1 MKLYPESYNNL
12 SEFHFKKVHIYLCK
26 SALNQLHSYAKNV
39 GPLEYISSRGIVR
52 YLDLTIPRDAIRS
65 VLSTEDIL
73 DVSERYG
80 ELKSDLNGRASFNF
94 DEDMYLL
101 WCSIH
106 NLYEKYIVN
115 KKHSNSIII
124 TQALFN
130 CSDAEFSIR
139 LEKAIELSS

>member
-1 MKLYPESYNNL
+1 
-12 SEFHFKKVHIYLCK
+12 
-26 SALNQLHSYAKNV
+26 
-39 GPLEYISSRGIVR
+39 
-52 YLDLTIPRDAIRS
+52 LDLTIPRDAIRS